1 MRFFFCR
8 VYLYVNIPYIH
19 LEEVY
24 IGFWLKKLGYQQI
37 NIGGF
42 FCEEDIAYSLYN
54 LKHPICVLGHHVSL
68 WQMKI
73 VRNTPC
79 DNGLTRMQLILKI
92 IMTSIP
98 KFTVGQ
104 VLGVFVE
111 TFKTTR
117 HIFSL
122 ILITIEIFTVDQ
134 SLWVCVYMIKILQ

>member
-8 VYLYVNIPYIH
+8 EYLFVNIPYIH
-19 LEEVY
+19 FGGVY
-24 IGFWLKKLGYQQI
+24 IGFCLKKQGYQLI

-42 FCEEDIAYSLYN
+42 FCEEDIEYSLYN
-54 LKHPICVLGHHVSL
+54 LKHPRCVLGHHVSL
-68 WQMKI
+68 QQMKI

-79 DNGLTRMQLILKI
+79 DNGLTMMQLILKI

-111 TFKTTR
+111 MLILKIIMFKTTR

-122 ILITIEIFTVDQ
+122 IMITIEIFTVDQ
-134 SLWVCVYMIKILQ
+134 SL

>member
-1 MRFFFCR
+1 
-8 VYLYVNIPYIH
+8 
-19 LEEVY
+19 
-24 IGFWLKKLGYQQI
+24 
-37 NIGGF
+37 
-42 FCEEDIAYSLYN
+42 
-54 LKHPICVLGHHVSL
+54 
-68 WQMKI
+68 MKI

-111 TFKTTR
+111 MFKTTR

-122 ILITIEIFTVDQ
+122 IRITIEIYTVDQ
-134 SLWVCVYMIKILQ
+134 SL

>member
-19 LEEVY
+19 LEDVY
-24 IGFWLKKLGYQQI
+24 IGFCLKKQGYQLI

-42 FCEEDIAYSLYN
+42 FCEEDIEYSLYN
-54 LKHPICVLGHHVSL
+54 LKHPRCLLGHHVSL
-68 WQMKI
+68 QQMKI

-111 TFKTTR
+111 MFKTTR

-122 ILITIEIFTVDQ
+122 IRITIEIYTVDQ
-134 SLWVCVYMIKILQ
+134 SL